1 MINYAEFLPVML
13 DATWVTLTIF
23 FLTALL
29 SLPLGI
35 IVSIVRKSKYKI
47 FSVPIRIYQL
57 IMRGTPLILQLMFV
71 AYAPFYIFGI
81 SIDRFP
87 SVIIAFV
94 INYAA
99 YFSEI
104 FRAGIESIPQGQY
117 EAAKVLGYTKTQT
130 FLKIILPQVI
140 KRILPTMGSE
150 FMTLIKDTALAYT
163 IGVSEIYKVA
173 QTSSSHY
180 FVVTPL
186 IIAGVFYLVMNAIV
200 EISFKKIENKL
211 NYYN

>member
-1 MINYAEFLPVML
+1 MINYSEFFPVML

-29 SLPLGI
+29 SVPLGI
-35 IVSIVRKSKYKI
+35 IVAIIRKSKYRI
-47 FSVPIRIYQL
+47 FSIPIKIYQL

-71 AYAPFYIFGI
+71 AYAPFYLFGI

-104 FRAGIESIPQGQY
+104 FRSGIESIPKGQY
-117 EAAKVLGYTKTQT
+117 EAAKVLGYTKFQT
-130 FLKIILPQVI
+130 FWQIILPQVI
-140 KRILPTMGSE
+140 KRILPTIGSE

-173 QTSSSHY
+173 QGASGNY
-180 FVVTPL
+180 FIVTPL
-186 IIAGVFYLVMNAIV
+186 IIAGLFYLVMNAIV

>member
-1 MINYAEFLPVML
+1 MIDYAQFFPVIL
-13 DATWVTLTIF
+13 DATWVTLAIF

-29 SLPLGI
+29 SVPLGI
-35 IVSIVRKSKYKI
+35 LVAIIRKSKYKV
-47 FSVPIRIYQL
+47 FSIPIRIYQL

-71 AYAPFYIFGI
+71 AYAPFYIFGT
-81 SIDRFP
+81 SIPRFP

-94 INYAA
+94 VNYAA

-104 FRAGIESIPQGQY
+104 FRAGIESIPSGQY
-117 EAAKVLGYTKTQT
+117 EAAKVLGYTKIQT
-130 FLKIILPQVI
+130 FFSIILPQVI
-140 KRILPTMGSE
+140 KCILPTMGSE

-173 QTSSSHY
+173 QTTSSHY
-180 FVVTPL
+180 FNVTPL
-186 IIAGVFYLVMNAIV
+186 IIAGLFYLIMNAIV
-200 EISFKKIENKL
+200 EVSFKKIENKL